1 MYVLVRKDTVCQ
13 GICVL
18 LGIGYSLCVLQV
30 GLLEVLLR
38 LYFVVRGNEAENM
51 IAATSS

>member
-30 GLLEVLLR
+30 GMLELLLT
-38 LYFVVRGNEAENM
+38 LYFVVRGNEAEDM
-51 IAATSS
+51 IAAASS